1 MSMCITN
8 AKTNVN
14 VHTYNARRA
23 SIKEHTCT
31 HVWNRH
37 ISYIAHKQQYETYID
52 IFTHKQYETRI
63 DASTHTHTHTS
74 SCRKRTPYTVL
85 RMMWVGLIDSMV
97 N

>member
-63 DASTHTHTHTS
+63 DASTHTHTHTQAA
-74 SCRKRTPYTVL
+74 
-85 RMMWVGLIDSMV
+85 VGKEHPILYSG
-97 N
+97 